1 MTRLRRPRPRP
12 WRPGPFRL
20 AAAALLALA
29 LALAAA
35 GCGGGSEGD
44 PPGTFVPGA
53 TGDAATGD
61 GGATA
66 TTSGAKASR
75 DEPLA
80 ERVFRVDPKPR
91 TQTERAAVRAL
102 QGYLDGLVTAFAT
115 NDVGRGGLRRYAAPE
130 VVADARRLVADQ
142 VKDRFVLYG
151 PYTFTI
157 EPRSASGSVAVVG
170 VCVNQSRTRRH
181 DARTDAPEQ
190 RNDTPYVRL
199 SYTLTRQESRW
210 LVTAYTGRQASSC
223 PA

>member
-1 MTRLRRPRPRP
+1 LTRPRRGSRP
-12 WRPGPFRL
+12 WR
-20 AAAALLALA
+20 AAAAAPLALA

-35 GCGGGSEGD
+35 GCGGSNGD
-44 PPGTFVPGA
+44 SPGTFVPGA
-53 TGDAATGD
+53 TGDAATG

-115 NDVGRGGLRRYAAPE
+115 NDVGRGGLSRYAAPE
-130 VVADARRLVADQ
+130 VVEDARRLVADQ

-157 EPRSASGSVAVVG
+157 EPRPASGSVAVVG

-181 DARTDAPEQ
+181 DARTDAPRQ

>member
-1 MTRLRRPRPRP
+1 LTRPRRWPRP
-12 WRPGPFRL
+12 WRP
-20 AAAALLALA
+20 AATALLALA
-29 LALAAA
+29 FALAAA
-35 GCGGGSEGD
+35 GCGGSKGD
-44 PPGTFVPGA
+44 SAGTFVPGA
-53 TGDAATGD
+53 TGDAATG
-61 GGATA
+61 GEGATA

-80 ERVFRVDPKPR
+80 ERVFRVDPEPR

-115 NDVGRGGLRRYAAPE
+115 NDVGRGSLRRYAAPE
-130 VVADARRLVADQ
+130 VVDDARRLVADQ
-142 VKDRFVLYG
+142 AKDRYVLYG

-181 DARTDAPEQ
+181 DARTDKPEQ

-199 SYTLTRQESRW
+199 SYTLTRQQSRW
-210 LVTAYTGRQASSC
+210 LVTAYTGRQANSC

>member
-1 MTRLRRPRPRP
+1 LTLPRRGSRP
-12 WRPGPFRL
+12 WRP
-20 AAAALLALA
+20 AAATLLA

-35 GCGGGSEGD
+35 GCGGGTKGD
-44 PPGTFVPGA
+44 SSGTFVPGA
-53 TGDAATGD
+53 TGDAAPGGD
-61 GGATA
+61 APA

-80 ERVFRVDPKPR
+80 QRVFRVDPKPR

-130 VVADARRLVADQ
+130 VVEDARRLVADQ

-157 EPRSASGSVAVVG
+157 EPRSATGSVAVVG

-210 LVTAYTGRQASSC
+210 LVTAYTGRQANSC